1 MNVDVVEATTTEELD
16 ELFAFMVEWWVPE
29 WQLCAG
35 APPHPTRALLDRY
48 LETGRP
54 ILLAR
59 DADTGE
65 LWGYRIL
72 ATDRDVELGVAEHR
86 GEALWGLARHEGDPA
101 VVTETMA
108 EVTIEVSVYAW
119 RLFDGPTP
127 SMMMATNTVSAAN
140 VTAQLHAL
148 HDRSVAEYRA
158 RFGDG

>member
-1 MNVDVVEATTTEELD
+1 MRVVVDEVTESPQLD
-16 ELFAFMVEWWVPE
+16 ELFAFFLEWWVPE

-35 APPHPTRALLDRY
+35 AAPHPTRPQLDRY
-48 LETGRP
+48 VETGRP
-54 ILLAR
+54 ILVAR

-72 ATDRDVELGVAEHR
+72 ATERDVELGSAEHR
-86 GEALWGLARHEGDPA
+86 GQALWGLARHEGDPA

-108 EVTIEVSVYAW
+108 EVTIEVTLYAW

-127 SMMMATNTVSAAN
+127 SIMLETNTVSAAN